1 MAQRTETDL
10 RELTDLIK
18 GLGTKIEDLDRKM
31 ECGFVE
37 VDKKIEALDKKM
49 DLGFVEADK
58 KIEALDKKMER
69 GFVEVDK
76 KIEALDNK
84 MDLGFQELDSK
95 MDLGFQEL
103 DSKMDLGFQQL
114 DGKID
119 KLDIRLGILN
129 TTVTNLDTRLWAFG
143 GIALS
148 VTLGSLLTVFARY
161 IFTDSPKF

>member
-76 KIEALDNK
+76 KIEALDK
-84 MDLGFQELDSK
+84 K

>member
-10 RELTDLIK
+10 SELTALIR
-18 GLGTKIEDLDRKM
+18 GLGTRIEDLDRKM
-31 ECGFVE
+31 ERGFVE

-49 DLGFVEADK
+49 DLGFVEVDK
-58 KIEALDKKMER
+58 KIEALDKKMDL

-76 KIEALDNK
+76 KIEALDK
-84 MDLGFQELDSK
+84 
-95 MDLGFQEL
+95 
-103 DSKMDLGFQQL
+103 KMDLGFQQL
-114 DGKID
+114 DKKMDLGFQGLDGKID
-119 KLDIRLGILN
+119 KLDLRLTILN
-129 TTVTNLDTRLWAFG
+129 TTVTSLDTRLWAFG